1 MYFRKLLLLVSLIG
15 LLILGFISYN
25 IYGVIFTPN
34 TNFEQSHVLV
44 RINENDTFE
53 NIYTTVSPFLE
64 NPDSFKTMARK
75 RALQKY
81 AKPGV
86 FKIEKGMSN
95 NEIIDVLTKR
105 KP

>member
-1 MYFRKLLLLVSLIG
+1 MYFKKLLLLVSLIG

-25 IYGVIFTPN
+25 IYGIIFSPN
-34 TNFEQSHVLV
+34 TNFEQSHVLI
-44 RINENDTFE
+44 RINEKDTFDTM
-53 NIYTTVSPFLE
+53 YTTVAPFLV

-86 FKIEKGMSN
+86 YRIEKGMSN
-95 NEIIDVLTKR
+95 NEIIDVITKR